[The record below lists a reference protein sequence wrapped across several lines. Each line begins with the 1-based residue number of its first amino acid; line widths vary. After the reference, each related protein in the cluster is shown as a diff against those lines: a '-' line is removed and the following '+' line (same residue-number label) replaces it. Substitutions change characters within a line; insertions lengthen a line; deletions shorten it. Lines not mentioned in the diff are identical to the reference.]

1 MYETGTRCLIL
12 KTNRTIDKQ
21 SLTNTF
27 GTMPTAGGDIFLG
40 ISIVR
45 LEPEEIFGLQCD
57 KQLVGKWKLSQS
69 SVSKFI
75 HCILIVVWCLIR
87 WERSATQMCF
97 DDYAFTSFSSRF
109 LNSFRI
115 ISQVIFHFSHKISKV
130 HSYINILYV

>member
-57 KQLVGKWKLSQS
+57 KQLVGK
-69 SVSKFI
+69 
-75 HCILIVVWCLIR
+75 
-87 WERSATQMCF
+87 
-97 DDYAFTSFSSRF
+97 
-109 LNSFRI
+109 
-115 ISQVIFHFSHKISKV
+115 
-130 HSYINILYV
+130 